1 MICPFC
7 GYSNTKVII
16 TREVLKFNEVK
27 RRRECEDCK
36 RRFTTYER
44 VERMLPIII
53 KKDGSKESFSRE
65 KLIRAIQKAA
75 GKHRIQNDNIQEICK
90 TVELELE
97 NKDLAEVTSL
107 EIGKITM
114 SELKKYDKIAY
125 IRFAS
130 EYRAFSELEEFVKE
144 VNELLKNEENN
155 EK

>member
-7 GYSNTKVII
+7 SFSNTKVII

-44 VERMLPIII
+44 IERALPLII
-53 KKDGSKESFSRE
+53 KKDGKKENFSRE

-75 GKHRIQNDNIQEICK
+75 GKHRLNHENIQKICK
-90 TVELELE
+90 SLELKLE
-97 NKDLAEVTSL
+97 EMDLPEITSL
-107 EIGKITM
+107 EVGKIVM

-130 EYRAFSELEEFVKE
+130 EYRAFSELKEFVKE
-144 VNELLKNEENN
+144 IDELLNN
-155 EK
+155 ENE